1 MFNPAP
7 RYGLQERRRSVQL
20 LAGKEGDV
28 PTHQSR
34 QRGCKERK
42 RITRG
47 HSQQP
52 HRPMPTWEPL
62 VQQLVA
68 PATAHRRQTRAAHHG
83 PQERRRSVQLLAG
96 GGAAAN
102 PPRPPARLQ
111 ESHEGTGYGRMACR
125 VGSVQIP
132 IKADTS
138 KLVHK
143 AKGYMEEKDLN
154 PCSQVTFYGL

>member
-52 HRPMPTWEPL
+52 HRPMPTWELL

-68 PATAHRRQTRAAHHG
+68 P
-83 PQERRRSVQLLAG
+83 PQLIGVKRGQPTTVPRNVV
-96 GGAAAN
+96 GACN
-102 PPRPPARLQ
+102 
-111 ESHEGTGYGRMACR
+111 Y
-125 VGSVQIP
+125 
-132 IKADTS
+132 
-138 KLVHK
+138 
-143 AKGYMEEKDLN
+143 
-154 PCSQVTFYGL
+154 